1 MATEFTFDYLVLVAV
16 STAGVVQIAAAR
28 NGLEGILLLRRWPRA
43 TEVAAASAIVGVF
56 IWFFFGSGER
66 NLPDSV
72 AGLDGVTQGRLFAT
86 SAGLT
91 IAAIFALTSVV
102 NERWA
107 RDATHDGG
115 KGLEALR
122 TTTFAR
128 ALLSGLRFW
137 DKSG

>member
-1 MATEFTFDYLVLVAV
+1 MVPEFTFDYLFLVAI

-28 NGLEGILLLRRWPRA
+28 NGLHGILIVRRWPRA
-43 TEVAAASAIVGVF
+43 TEMAAAAAVVGVF

-91 IAAIFALTSVV
+91 IAAIFALTSVI

-107 RDATHDGG
+107 RDATPDGG

-128 ALLSGLRFW
+128 ALLWGLRFW
-137 DKSG
+137 GKSG